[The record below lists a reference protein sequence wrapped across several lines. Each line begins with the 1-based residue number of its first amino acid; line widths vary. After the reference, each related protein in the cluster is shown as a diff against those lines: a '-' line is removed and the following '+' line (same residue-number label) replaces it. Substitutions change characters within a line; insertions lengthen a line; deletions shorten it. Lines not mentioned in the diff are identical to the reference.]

1 MAGIGTSPL
10 LPTVRRGGFELNV
23 APGLANKTPI
33 AGMAGCGSTNYRRLR
48 ALALWRAPPALPA
61 VARRSA
67 GRGARISSLTFR
79 GAGQRWQTPAGEE
92 CNHDQGDDRLP
103 LQPGA
108 HDRDCGL
115 GDTPSVRD
123 RERARAGAAPDAR
136 WTTVQRGPGKDSMAG
151 AVGAGRQPL
160 LTGRP
165 GSGLPTPR
173 QQPGRPL
180 AWLSWPPDPA
190 LLTARRYPE

>member
-1 MAGIGTSPL
+1 MAGIGPL

-23 APGLANKTPI
+23 APGQPCHAVLANKTQI
-33 AGMAGCGSTNYRRLR
+33 AGMAGCGSTNYRRLH

-108 HDRDCGL
+108 HDRDCGGRL
-115 GDTPSVRD
+115 GDIPSVRD
-123 RERARAGAAPDAR
+123 LERARAGAAPDAR
-136 WTTVQRGPGKDSMAG
+136 WTTVQRGPGEDSMAG
-151 AVGAGRQPL
+151 AA
-160 LTGRP
+160 
-165 GSGLPTPR
+165 S
-173 QQPGRPL
+173 
-180 AWLSWPPDPA
+180 
-190 LLTARRYPE
+190 